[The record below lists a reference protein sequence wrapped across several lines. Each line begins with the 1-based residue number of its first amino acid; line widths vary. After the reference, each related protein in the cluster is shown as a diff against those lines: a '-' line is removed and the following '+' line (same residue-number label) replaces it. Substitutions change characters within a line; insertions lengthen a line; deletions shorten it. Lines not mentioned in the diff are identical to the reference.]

1 MVRALLAAVTLAA
14 VGLAGC
20 GGSGS
25 TPAPQTAPNRVA
37 ELTSVDSLRTA
48 FARDE
53 GHARLLLL
61 LAPT

>member
-25 TPAPQTAPNRVA
+25 APAPQEAPNSVA
-37 ELTSVDSLRTA
+37 ELTGVDSLKRA
-48 FARDE
+48 FTLDE
-53 GHARLLLL
+53 GRARLLLL